1 MAREFTDK
9 QKKAWKEQ
17 MQEREDQA
25 KEQIHDLARSFRDT
39 PEQIQEFLT
48 FGAKFYQYSARNTML
63 IYKQN
68 RGATYVQSFK
78 NWKDMGHPVKRGE
91 HGINILVP
99 VQCTLI
105 KDDGAYIPLRE
116 ATKEQKELFK
126 AGKLESATVLRFKM
140 GTVFDISQTTF
151 PKEKYPEIY
160 AKGYSSETHEILY
173 HALTRYAKEKLGAET
188 RIEDLKSIAL
198 NGSYHPIRNEITIN
212 ELLEGTNR
220 FSTMTHELGH
230 AILHHSP
237 ENRLK
242 LPSQIEYEADCM
254 SILLHTHLGLE
265 IPDGRT
271 RHLSTHF
278 QSFIKHKEEMFL
290 QENPEIS
297 SEECAVQVEEVITMS
312 FHDVFQEYQ
321 KTVEELQPYLDEALE
336 KQQEEQLEEECMK
349 SCMART
355 RDRSPEHVAEMEK
368 GR

>member
-1 MAREFTDK
+1 
-9 QKKAWKEQ
+9 
-17 MQEREDQA
+17 
-25 KEQIHDLARSFRDT
+25 
-39 PEQIQEFLT
+39 
-48 FGAKFYQYSARNTML
+48 
-63 IYKQN
+63 
-68 RGATYVQSFK
+68 
-78 NWKDMGHPVKRGE
+78 
-91 HGINILVP
+91 
-99 VQCTLI
+99 
-105 KDDGAYIPLRE
+105 
-116 ATKEQKELFK
+116 
-126 AGKLESATVLRFKM
+126 
-140 GTVFDISQTTF
+140 
-151 PKEKYPEIY
+151 
-160 AKGYSSETHEILY
+160 
-173 HALTRYAKEKLGAET
+173 
-188 RIEDLKSIAL
+188 
-198 NGSYHPIRNEITIN
+198 
-212 ELLEGTNR
+212 
-220 FSTMTHELGH
+220 MTHELGH

>member
-1 MAREFTDK
+1 M
-9 QKKAWKEQ
+9 
-17 MQEREDQA
+17 
-25 KEQIHDLARSFRDT
+25 
-39 PEQIQEFLT
+39 
-48 FGAKFYQYSARNTML
+48 
-63 IYKQN
+63 
-68 RGATYVQSFK
+68 
-78 NWKDMGHPVKRGE
+78 
-91 HGINILVP
+91 
-99 VQCTLI
+99 QCTLI

-173 HALTRYAKEKLGAET
+173 HALTMYAKEKLGAET

-336 KQQEEQLEEECMK
+336 KQQEEQLEEEGMK

>member
-1 MAREFTDK
+1 MAREFTDE
-9 QKKAWKEQ
+9 QKKAWKEHVK
-17 MQEREDQA
+17 EREDQA

-105 KDDGAYIPLRE
+105 KDDGAYTPLRD

-126 AGKLESATVLRFKM
+126 AGKLESVSVLRFKM

-160 AKGYSSETHEILY
+160 AKGYPSETHEILY
-173 HALTRYAKEKLGAET
+173 HALTLYAKEKLGAET
-188 RIEDLKSIAL
+188 RIEHLKSIAL

-321 KTVEELQPYLDEALE
+321 NTVEELQPYLDEALE

>member
-1 MAREFTDK
+1 MAREFTDE

-17 MQEREDQA
+17 MKEREDQA

-68 RGATYVQSFK
+68 RGATFVQSFK

-91 HGINILVP
+91 HGLNILVP

-173 HALTRYAKEKLGAET
+173 HALTMYAKEKLGAET
-188 RIEDLKSIAL
+188 RIEDLKSITL

-312 FHDVFQEYQ
+312 FHDVFQEYMGYLREHQ
-321 KTVEELQPYLDEALE
+321 IGAILVEEEGHWEVLYRAYYHTEIMLH
-336 KQQEEQLEEECMK
+336 QQVLKLAMK
-349 SCMART
+349 
-355 RDRSPEHVAEMEK
+355 EY
-368 GR
+368 

>member
-173 HALTRYAKEKLGAET
+173 HALTMYAKEKLGAET

-198 NGSYHPIRNEITIN
+198 TG
-212 ELLEGTNR
+212 
-220 FSTMTHELGH
+220 
-230 AILHHSP
+230 
-237 ENRLK
+237 K
-242 LPSQIEYEADCM
+242 QIK
-254 SILLHTHLGLE
+254 TTQ
-265 IPDGRT
+265 PDR
-271 RHLSTHF
+271 
-278 QSFIKHKEEMFL
+278 
-290 QENPEIS
+290 
-297 SEECAVQVEEVITMS
+297 V
-312 FHDVFQEYQ
+312 
-321 KTVEELQPYLDEALE
+321 
-336 KQQEEQLEEECMK
+336 
-349 SCMART
+349 
-355 RDRSPEHVAEMEK
+355 
-368 GR
+368 